1 MQLINAPSKLVL
13 PFASAGAKNSIP
25 VASQIGI
32 VAGAASLTDG
42 FPPLTRTP
50 LAGGGVPPSGLDMN
64 GILYELSAILRW
76 TNAGGG
82 YPFDGTFAAD
92 SNVGGYPKGA
102 RVMRSDGLGYWFNT
116 ADNNTTD
123 PEGAGA
129 VAAGWVPDYTSGT
142 AAITMTSSNVTLTA
156 LQWGHEIIVITG
168 TLTADLNLIFPAIV
182 KPWIVVNNTTGAYSI
197 TAKTAA
203 GTGVTV
209 AQSAATVIYGD
220 GTNIGATAAG
230 LTQAAA
236 DARYLQLTGGTLN
249 GMLNLHT
256 GANIASAATLNLST
270 ATGNTVHVTGT
281 TTTTGVTMT
290 AGQWVQVIVDAAWP
304 LTYHATNLK
313 LNTGGANY
321 TCAAGDSVF
330 FFYDGTTV
338 YAQIVKADGTPI
350 AGSTGIVGAFRNLT
364 ASASG
369 ASASV
374 SVAADEIIVEDSSNA
389 YKTLRAV
396 SLTINTATSGANGLD
411 TGTLAGSTW
420 YALFVIAKAD
430 GTTAGLISTSA
441 TAPTMPT
448 GYTFKARVGWIRTD
462 GSGNKYPLGF
472 TQKGRR
478 VQYLTA
484 AGSNVTALPSMA
496 SGSAG
501 SFPSTWA
508 SVATG
513 NFIPSTAA
521 RIAIVLGVT
530 NNCAMAVGPNA
541 QRYATPGGGSS
552 AAVSAGQSSGM
563 VTVTDEFIVESSNI
577 YWISNGGTI
586 FCNGWEDNL

>member
-1 MQLINAPSKLVL
+1 MQLVNAPSKLVL
-13 PFASAGAKNSIP
+13 PFASAGAKNTIP

-32 VAGAASLTDG
+32 TAGAASLTDG

-182 KPWIVVNNTTGAYSI
+182 KHWIVVNNTTGAYSI

-236 DARYLQLTGGTLN
+236 DARYLQLSGGTLN
-249 GMLNLHT
+249 GPLNLHM
-256 GANIASAATLNLST
+256 GADIASAATLNLST

-281 TTTTGVTMT
+281 TTTTGVTMN
-290 AGQWVQVIVDAAWP
+290 AGQWVQVIADAAWP

-338 YAQIVKADGTPI
+338 YAQIVKADGTPVVTVPQQ
-350 AGSTGIVGAFRNLT
+350 GPAFSAYQNAAQTLPALTWTKISQQAEDFDTDNCFDTSNSRFTPNKPGYYDLDAVISQT
-364 ASASG
+364 ASSG
-369 ASASV
+369 NMQQIAIYKNGAVWKLGNRQAIFGNYEASV
-374 SVAADEIIVEDSSNA
+374 G
-389 YKTLRAV
+389 V
-396 SLTINTATSGANGLD
+396 SCKVYLN
-411 TGTLAGSTW
+411 
-420 YALFVIAKAD
+420 
-430 GTTAGLISTSA
+430 GTTDYVELW
-441 TAPTMPT
+441 
-448 GYTFKARVGWIRTD
+448 GWSV
-462 GSGNKYPLGF
+462 SG
-472 TQKGRR
+472 
-478 VQYLTA
+478 V
-484 AGSNVTALPSMA
+484 
-496 SGSAG
+496 
-501 SFPSTWA
+501 
-508 SVATG
+508 
-513 NFIPSTAA
+513 
-521 RIAIVLGVT
+521 VLV
-530 NNCAMAVGPNA
+530 
-541 QRYATPGGGSS
+541 GGSEKTYFQG
-552 AAVSAGQSSGM
+552 VW
-563 VTVTDEFIVESSNI
+563 VRP
-577 YWISNGGTI
+577 
-586 FCNGWEDNL
+586 